1 MKVVICGAGQVGSI
15 IARQLA
21 NEGADV
27 TVIDEDVDQARKVAE
42 NLDVT
47 SVVGHAAHP
56 AVLEKA
62 GARDA
67 DLLIAVTRSDEVNM
81 VACQVAYS
89 LFNVKRRIARVRHN
103 GYLAPI
109 WKNLYASDQL
119 PIDEIISPELEV
131 ANGIMQRLKTPGAFD
146 VVPLAEGRV
155 QLLGIHCNSRAC
167 SAYGQSVRDLTRADA
182 GLSMVVLAI
191 VRNGR
196 AFIPKGDDLIER
208 DDDVYIV
215 TAPERTDAVM
225 RALGHKERIA
235 NRIVIIGGGN
245 VGLNLAE
252 QVQARWPN
260 ASLKLIEYGR
270 SRAEFIS
277 RELGPSVVVL
287 QGDALEAAVLED
299 ANIGDAETVIAVT
312 NDDETNVFASVL
324 AKRSGC
330 PHAITLVNKTSYE
343 PLMPAL
349 GIDVVVSPSTITI
362 SSILRHVR
370 HKSVVGLYTLREG
383 FAEVIEAEAQPR
395 SRLVSGPLREIGMPG
410 GIRIAAVVR
419 SGEVIMPT
427 PDSRIEAGDRVVA
440 LVASSAVAAAET
452 LLDVR
457 ARRR

>member
-1 MKVVICGAGQVGSI
+1 MKIVICGAGQVGSI
-15 IARQLA
+15 IARQLSS
-21 NEGADV
+21 EGADV
-27 TVIDEDVDQARKVAE
+27 TVIDQNVERARKVAE
-42 NLDVT
+42 SLDVT
-47 SVVGHAAHP
+47 SVVGHASYP

-67 DLLIAVTRSDEVNM
+67 DMLIAVTRSDEVNM

-89 LFNVKRRIARVRHN
+89 LFNVKQRIARVRHN

-119 PIDEIISPELEV
+119 PIDVIISPELEV

-155 QLLGIHCNSRAC
+155 QLLGIHCNAPSC
-167 SAYGQSVRDLTRADA
+167 TAYGQRVRDLTRAES
-182 GLSMVVLAI
+182 GLSLVVLA
-191 VRNGR
+191 VLRNGR
-196 AFIPKGDDLIER
+196 PFVPNGDDLIER
-208 DDDVYIV
+208 GDDIFVV
-215 TAPERTDAVM
+215 TTPETTPAVM
-225 RALGHKERIA
+225 QALGHKERIA

-245 VGLNLAE
+245 VGLNLAK
-252 QVQARWPN
+252 QVRERWPRS
-260 ASLKLIEYGR
+260 SLKIIEHGR
-270 SRAEFIS
+270 DRAEVIS
-277 RELGPSVVVL
+277 RELGASVIVL
-287 QGDALEAAVLED
+287 QGDALEADVLED

-330 PHAITLVNKTSYE
+330 PHAITLVNKTNYE

-349 GIDVVVSPSTITI
+349 GVDVVVSPSAITI

-370 HKSVVGLYTLREG
+370 HKAVVGLYTLREG

-395 SRLVSGPLREIGMPG
+395 SRLVSGTLREIGTPVG
-410 GIRIAAVVR
+410 VRIAAIVR
-419 SGEVIMPT
+419 SGEVIIPT
-427 PDSRIEAGDRVVA
+427 ADSRVEPGDRVVA
-440 LVASSAVAAAET
+440 LVTNSALSAAEE
-452 LLDVR
+452 LLDVK